1 MNETVLFMAPGT
13 CARVSCIAL
22 EEIGLPFETRVIRFL
37 RGEHKSPAYK
47 RFNPKGKVP
56 ALVMDGATLTE
67 NVAILCYLHER
78 FPEARLLP
86 PASDALARARQVAD
100 LAFCASTLHP
110 LVSRIRFPQMV
121 AGPEVAAGVYLAAA
135 EAMKEYFQLVENRL
149 GESPWWYGDAWTVMD
164 AYLYWVFWR
173 VEGAGFNVEAYPRYT
188 DHARRMEQR
197 PAVQRALAR
206 EEELDRQLEA
216 EGLSVKPTIPPGVT

>member
-1 MNETVLFMAPGT
+1 MAPGT
-13 CARVSCIAL
+13 CARVACIAL

-37 RGEHKSPAYK
+37 RGEHKSPAYRK
-47 RFNPKGKVP
+47 FNPKGKVP
-56 ALVMDGATLTE
+56 ALVMGGETLTE

-86 PASDALARARQVAD
+86 PADDALARARQVAD

-110 LVSRIRFPQMV
+110 LVSRIRFPQLV
-121 AGPEVAAGVYLAAA
+121 AGPEIAAA
-135 EAMKEYFQLVENRL
+135 VYRAASEAMKEFFQLVEDRL
-149 GESPWWYGDAWTVMD
+149 GGSPWWYGDAWSAMD

-173 VEGAGFNVEAYPRYT
+173 VQGAAFDVEPYPLYC
-188 DHARRMEQR
+188 DHARRMQQR

-206 EEELDRQLEA
+206 EAEAERQLEA
-216 EGLSVKPTIPPGVT
+216 EGLSVIPTVPPGVQRNS